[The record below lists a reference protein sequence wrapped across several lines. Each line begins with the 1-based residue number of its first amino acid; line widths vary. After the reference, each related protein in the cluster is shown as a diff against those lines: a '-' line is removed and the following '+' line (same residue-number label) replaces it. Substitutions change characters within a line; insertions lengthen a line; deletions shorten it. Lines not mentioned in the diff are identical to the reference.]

1 MCVFGEGVV
10 YGEGDVQSFYSAGMV
25 RHTHVHTTLD
35 GRWVGCLPECVCVCV
50 CVCLVRES
58 STVRGTYT
66 VSFYSA
72 GMVRHTHVH
81 TTLEGGVLVV

>member
-1 MCVFGEGVV
+1 MLTMIDKPDASWFYGLISRPEAERLLDLDATEGA
-10 YGEGDVQSFYSAGMV
+10 F
-25 RHTHVHTTLD
+25 
-35 GRWVGCLPECVCVCV
+35 
-50 CVCLVRES
+50 LVRES

-81 TTLEGGVLVV
+81 TTLDGRCVGCLSECVLCVCVCFCVCK